1 MVGCVHILIFQ
12 GLRGGLCLV
21 TRGVCGLKS
30 KSRTFVWCGVCE
42 GIVGLVAVFTL
53 TFARYAVVTTDT
65 EDKLIMAAASH
76 VSKMCSRHQPG
87 GRGSIKTK
95 KTGNKPKSKS
105 VNQRAK
111 PASTTPSVP
120 RSSTGDVIEEENAIM
135 TRIANAKKE
144 LEALQAQKDI
154 LAKEVAEACAATSMP
169 KIGRPREEHT
179 SRNGLVK
186 RLVRDL
192 CGEVGIN
199 WELPWADISAA
210 KKAKLYQAACE
221 GAPYLKKF
229 ANDWPTQALAMQL
242 LKNKRAH
249 SYRRGYLEVL
259 ESQAHTSQ
267 QGATT
272 PSGDE
277 ESDGHEPTDTA
288 VALGSKCK
296 APAAARQPRRKKQ
309 KTATAARSVAK
320 GKGKGKKSVA
330 NDLESGGETQGDEV
344 DEGEE

>member
-1 MVGCVHILIFQ
+1 MD
-12 GLRGGLCLV
+12 
-21 TRGVCGLKS
+21 
-30 KSRTFVWCGVCE
+30 E
-42 GIVGLVAVFTL
+42 
-53 TFARYAVVTTDT
+53 DT
-65 EDKLIMAAASH
+65 PPPH
-76 VSKMCSRHQPG
+76 TV
-87 GRGSIKTK
+87 KTK

-169 KIGRPREEHT
+169 KIGRPRGV
-179 SRNGLVK
+179 SIQVGMGLSDNK
-186 RLVRDL
+186 PRYDAIRRLVRDL

-259 ESQAHTSQ
+259 ERYAYLKETVAKRIHHQ

-296 APAAARQPRRKKQ
+296 APAAARQPRKKQ